1 LKDIEKCLSCTANVL
16 QMDYQ
21 FIHSIPGRFRI
32 LIPQLATDPDYA
44 RQLQGFLESINFVT
58 EVRINMWAQ
67 SLVVS
72 YKTNT
77 LSTEAVQK
85 QLVKAIEKAD
95 PSTTSPA
102 KKTLTPIPFHSV
114 MKPTINRENSKTS
127 KAIVGEQELSS
138 TPRPNPIVDDPW
150 DSDLK
155 AKPDSFNT
163 PIAESASEEQK
174 PKSTTDKQLDR
185 VEKK

>member
-1 LKDIEKCLSCTANVL
+1 
-16 QMDYQ
+16 MDYQ

-44 RQLQGFLESINFVT
+44 RKLQGFLESISFVT
-58 EVRINMWAQ
+58 EVRVNMWAQ

-85 QLVKAIEKAD
+85 QLVTAIKKAD
-95 PSTTSPA
+95 PSTTSQP
-102 KKTLTPIPFHSV
+102 KKTLTPTSSPSV
-114 MKPTINRENSKTS
+114 LKPASDREESSREK
-127 KAIVGEQELSS
+127 ELSS
-138 TPRPNPIVDDPW
+138 KPQQHPIVDDLW
-150 DSDLK
+150 NLERSDSN
-155 AKPDSFNT
+155 AKLN

-174 PKSTTDKQLDR
+174 SKSPTNNSIA
-185 VEKK
+185 